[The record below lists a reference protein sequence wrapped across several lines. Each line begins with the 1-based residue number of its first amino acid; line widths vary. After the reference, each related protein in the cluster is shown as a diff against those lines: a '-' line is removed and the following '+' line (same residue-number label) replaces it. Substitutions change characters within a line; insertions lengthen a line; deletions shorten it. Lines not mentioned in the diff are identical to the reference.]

1 MEFIFNSKIYHIMSK
16 LAECMILSILWFVFS
31 LPVITFGASTS
42 ALYYSVVK
50 VVRKDEG
57 SALKDFWHS
66 FKSNFKQSIFVSLL
80 ALAISILIIAIGSAV
95 YAAMPQ
101 GDVLKKI
108 YIAYII
114 LFSSG
119 IAWMH
124 YILSYIARFE
134 ASFKTV
140 LTNSLIICLMNLP
153 SSLSMAVLFVGIIV
167 VFIMTAPASG
177 VAIFLLPA
185 IYALITSFMLE
196 KIYQKYM
203 PTTES
208 DQLEES

>member
-80 ALAISILIIAIGSAV
+80 TLAISILIIAIGSAV
-95 YAAMPQ
+95 YAA
-101 GDVLKKI
+101 I
-108 YIAYII
+108 STHHNINSSSSS
-114 LFSSG
+114 FS
-119 IAWMH
+119 
-124 YILSYIARFE
+124 
-134 ASFKTV
+134 
-140 LTNSLIICLMNLP
+140 NSSNKFSI
-153 SSLSMAVLFVGIIV
+153 SMTMSVDLHKNWFR
-167 VFIMTAPASG
+167 
-177 VAIFLLPA
+177 
-185 IYALITSFMLE
+185 
-196 KIYQKYM
+196 
-203 PTTES
+203 
-208 DQLEES
+208 